1 MSINLEPFL
10 NSLLNQGVVGVVLAW
25 FMFRNEELMKKNTDA
40 INDLRIVIEKMCNER
55 GDNNVKKSELS

>member
-1 MSINLEPFL
+1 MSINFEPFL

-55 GDNNVKKSELS
+55 GESNVKKSELS